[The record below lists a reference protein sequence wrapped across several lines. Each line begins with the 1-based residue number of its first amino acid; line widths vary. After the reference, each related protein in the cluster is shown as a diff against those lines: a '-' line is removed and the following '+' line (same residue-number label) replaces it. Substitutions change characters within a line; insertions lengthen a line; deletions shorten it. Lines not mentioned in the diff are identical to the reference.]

1 MIYGVIGVGALATA
15 LVTGLCSSNDAPEIV
30 LSPRNAERGAAL
42 ADRFASVRVAA
53 DNQAVLDAADV
64 VLLCVRPQDA
74 EAVLGPLRFRAEHV
88 VISAMAGVQ
97 VDPLVA
103 PAERV
108 TRVTPLPSVA
118 ERAGITPIHPPEP
131 TARALFERLGE
142 AIELEDLDA
151 FEAFSATTA
160 TIAAHFAYLDAIAGW
175 LTSRGVDPAVATR
188 YVAAAFA
195 GLTVDSGE
203 PFSHLAADH
212 ATRGGINEQ
221 FRGALERA
229 GVFEEVR
236 GGLDEHPG
244 PPGWLRSDDRGG
256 AEGMSAFN

>member
-15 LVTGLCSSNDAPEIV
+15 LVTGLCAEDAPEIV
-30 LSPRNAERGAAL
+30 LSPRNATRATAL
-42 ADRFASVRVAA
+42 AARFGSVRVAT
-53 DNQAVLDAADV
+53 DNQAVLDAVDV

-74 EAVLGPLRFRAEHV
+74 EAVLGPLRFHPEQV

-103 PAERV
+103 PAGRV

-142 AIELEDLDA
+142 AIEIEELDT
-151 FEAFSATTA
+151 FEAFSAVTA

-175 LTSRGVDPAVATR
+175 LSARDVAPDAATR

-203 PFSHLAADH
+203 PFSALAADH

-221 FRGALERA
+221 FREALERA
-229 GVFEEVR
+229 GVFDDVR
-236 GGLDEHPG
+236 GGLDEVLARLTG
-244 PPGWLRSDDRGG
+244 
-256 AEGMSAFN
+256 